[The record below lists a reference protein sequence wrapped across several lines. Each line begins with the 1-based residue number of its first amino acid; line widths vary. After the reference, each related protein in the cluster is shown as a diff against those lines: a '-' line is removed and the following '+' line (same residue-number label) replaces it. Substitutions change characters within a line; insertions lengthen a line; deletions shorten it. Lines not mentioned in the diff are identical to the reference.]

1 MNNNF
6 KNVIPHIFYQII
18 NKEEIITIFKE
29 DLLFVINFLKI
40 HFSYQYQ
47 LLTSISGIDFLGL
60 SYRFGIVYDFLSLKF
75 NTRLRVKIYV
85 NEISTVNSI
94 TCIFINANWW
104 EREVWDMLGVYFNNH
119 PGLRRILTDYGFE
132 SFPLRKDFPL
142 SGYIDLRYDSFKK
155 KIIVEPLELSQS
167 FRTFTFESQW

>member
-1 MNNNF
+1 MNSNF
-6 KNVIPHIFYQII
+6 KNLLPYVFYQII

-29 DLLFVINFLKI
+29 DLLFVINFLKM
-40 HFSYQYQ
+40 HFSYQYE

-60 SYRFGIVYDFLSLKF
+60 TYRFGIVYDFLSLRF

-94 TCIFINANWW
+94 TSIFINANWW
-104 EREVWDMLGVYFNNH
+104 EREVWDMFGIYFNNH

-155 KIIVEPLELSQS
+155 KNNC
-167 FRTFTFESQW
+167 

>member
-1 MNNNF
+1 M
-6 KNVIPHIFYQII
+6 I
-18 NKEEIITIFKE
+18 
-29 DLLFVINFLKI
+29 
-40 HFSYQYQ
+40 
-47 LLTSISGIDFLGL
+47 
-60 SYRFGIVYDFLSLKF
+60 FLSLRF

-94 TCIFINANWW
+94 TSIFINANWW
-104 EREVWDMLGVYFNNH
+104 EREVWDMFGIYFNNH